1 MRIFVF
7 IASAKIQE
15 REGVFRH
22 PGFMGSCP
30 RPATLFKKDFVK
42 FLRTH
47 FYIEHLWWLLLC
59 YLKLNTE
66 VVISEIFEK
75 LCQLIIDRK
84 AKE

>member
-1 MRIFVF
+1 
-7 IASAKIQE
+7 
-15 REGVFRH
+15 
-22 PGFMGSCP
+22 MGSCP

-59 YLKLNTE
+59 YLKFNTE
-66 VVISEIFEK
+66 VAISGFFEK

-84 AKE
+84 AKEEELIKLTDIKQRKTRVDI